1 MSRYQV
7 TGSYNTRVSMD
18 YIRQQQALGNDPY
31 SYEYVMVVYDQDG
44 REVGR
49 SESLSKT
56 FEGGGAIRLNNM
68 TPHGIEVDGIN
79 RSHTSTWN
87 TQILNASTNEV
98 VRDFLEESYTV
109 PHNLRTSI
117 SVKTLMLD
125 NGSPTFMVE
134 GHATDHNNEK
144 GEWFRKDDFQYG
156 TINVVV
162 WDEEGHTIRDLY
174 TSTDANGNWI
184 IDSIPGSFEDGKY
197 AIRATAF
204 DNLGN
209 KSPAGIKWVTVNVRI
224 DEPEVLVGEFGDAD
238 VTPDDADDVIE
249 MSVTYTNEEGQ
260 EQTIVLA
267 KEKGEPYYDEENDI
281 WTADNHWYV
290 VEGELSDTM
299 SLDEST
305 GRLHFDASDL
315 QDGSIITATNKDTA
329 DNVASASGEVAY
341 EPVANPTLITNATRA
356 EDRFSYNLTGTGEPN
371 STVKFHYIDTNGNP
385 QEVVATVDAEGNWTA
400 FLDNW
405 DEVATANKGYMET
418 TSVSGRVTQTP
429 LFGATSVDA
438 TINSDLGLLF
448 SDSQWGIVPVV
459 SAVQHQG
466 HGKDADKAILTS
478 DGDDILIVG
487 VGNAA
492 VTGAVSETANIDMG
506 DGNDQ
511 LLVVD
516 EGYINNDAV
525 VNMGAGDD
533 HLTTNSNIDNA
544 TALLGDG
551 DDTLLVR
558 GFITNDSTVDA
569 GTGNDKVTVKSN
581 IDHSTVFLD
590 EGDDSLSVGGYI
602 NNNSVVDAGAGN
614 DQLSVASNVDRA
626 TIHLGDGE
634 DVLTVG
640 GYVTNRSVIDGGDGS
655 KNITTGNIDTSII
668 NIDGTYGDHTLWS
681 TGYVTTSN
689 INLDTWTGLTN
700 VMIGY
705 SQDDYAEMTSGNITS
720 MDEMWNFGSGHGN
733 VVSSTIH
740 VGGETSTVMISGY
753 MTGSSSQI
761 LSDSGAL
768 IHIGSNVTAGTINL
782 GIENQDLGSFVH
794 IGGYVSGAP
803 ATIDLANGDDTI
815 QIGSNVD
822 GATIKTYDGD
832 DTLEIGGYVT
842 GFAEMIDMGAGDDVV
857 TIGKDLMNKATV
869 LLGEGDDRIS
879 IGGPKLSGVIDGGEG
894 YDVLTFTGKTEAGI
908 QTDRDHVN
916 NIELIDLNGSGS
928 TAGLDGYYW
937 AHQVMDGNTSN
948 LLIFNGNSN
957 DTVDLGANGSKYNM
971 NGSFADNEKLIK
983 SKRLFWNAG
992 EDTEIDGVNYHAY
1005 SYTDS
1010 GVTVTAL
1017 IQDGINII

>member
-1 MSRYQV
+1 
-7 TGSYNTRVSMD
+7 MD

-125 NGSPTFMVE
+125 DGSPTFMVE

-144 GEWFRKDDFQYG
+144 GEWFRTDDFQYG

-197 AIRATAF
+197 AIKATAF

-209 KSPAGIKWVTVNVRI
+209 ESPIKVKWVTVNVRI
-224 DEPEVLVGEFGDAD
+224 DEPEVLVGELGDAD
-238 VTPDDADDVIE
+238 VTPDDADDIIE
-249 MSVTYTNEEGQ
+249 MTVTYTDEEGQ

-267 KEKGEPYYDEENDI
+267 KEKGDEYYDEENDI

-290 VEGELSDTM
+290 TEGELSDTM

-315 QDGSIITATNKDTA
+315 QDGSTVTATNKDTA

-341 EPVANPTLITNATRA
+341 EPASNPTSITNATRA

-371 STVKFHYIDTNGNP
+371 STVKFHYIDVCGRP
-385 QEVVATVDAEGNWTA
+385 QDVVTTVDEEGNWTA

-405 DEVATANKGYMET
+405 DEIATANKGYMET
-418 TSVSGRVTQTP
+418 TSALTGRVTQTP

-438 TINSDLGLLF
+438 TINSDVGLLF
-448 SDSQWGIVPVV
+448 KDSQWGIVPVV
-459 SAVQHQG
+459 SALRHQG
-466 HGKDADKAILTS
+466 HGKDADKAILSS

-511 LLVVD
+511 LLVVG
-516 EGYINNDAV
+516 EGYINNNAV

-533 HLTTNSNIDNA
+533 HLTTNSNIDKA
-544 TALLGDG
+544 SVQLGDG
-551 DDTLLVR
+551 DDALT
-558 GFITNDSTVDA
+558 
-569 GTGNDKVTVKSN
+569 
-581 IDHSTVFLD
+581 
-590 EGDDSLSVGGYI
+590 VGGYI
-602 NNNSVVDAGAGN
+602 NNNSIIDAGSG
-614 DQLSVASNVDRA
+614 DDVLSVNTYIDRG
-626 TIHLGDGE
+626 TIHLGDGY
-634 DVLTVG
+634 DSLTIG
-640 GYVTNRSVIDGGDGS
+640 GYVTNRSVITGGEGG
-655 KNITTGNIDTSII
+655 KNITTGNIDTSTI
-668 NIDGTYGDHTLWS
+668 NIESVHGNHNLLS

-689 INLDTWTGLTN
+689 IDLHTWTGLTT
-700 VMIGY
+700 VAIGY
-705 SQDDYAEMTSGNITS
+705 SQEEFNSNITS
-720 MDEMWNFGSGHGN
+720 MDELWDLGSGHGN

-740 VGGETSTVMISGY
+740 TSGETSTILISGY
-753 MTGSSSQI
+753 VTGSSAQI
-761 LSDSGAL
+761 LSDSSVSL
-768 IHIGSNVTAGTINL
+768 VHIGSNLTAGTISL
-782 GIENQDLGSFVH
+782 GIEKASGSAYVH

-803 ATIDLANGDDTI
+803 ATINVTNGDDVI

-822 GATIKTYDGD
+822 GATIKTNDGD

-869 LLGEGDDRIS
+869 LLGEGDDQIS
-879 IGGPKLSGVIDGGEG
+879 VGGPKLSGLIDGGEG
-894 YDVLTFTGKTEAGI
+894 HDVLTLTGKTNVGVHT
-908 QTDRDHVN
+908 QNDHVN
-916 NIELIDLNGSGS
+916 NVELINLNGSAS
-928 TAGLDGYYW
+928 TANLDGYYW
-937 AHQVMDGNTSN
+937 AHQVIDGNTSS
-948 LLIFNGNSN
+948 LLMINGDSN